1 MSQLCTIRAEE
12 VRPGDVIVFDE
23 PDFIMDVG
31 QTTRTRT
38 GYVGFYARG
47 GEWSVY
53 RKADD
58 DVQVRIGQ
66 SIAEEV
72 DPPFDWQ
79 DRFVMWGSGITGVL
93 CLAILIWGPK

>member
-1 MSQLCTIRAEE
+1 MNQLCTIRAEE

-31 QTTRTRT
+31 QTTRTMT

-47 GEWSVY
+47 GDWRVY
-53 RKADD
+53 RRDSD
-58 DVQVRIGQ
+58 EVRVRLGQ
-66 SIAEEV
+66 SIEEEA
-72 DPPFDWQ
+72 DRPFDWQ
-79 DRFVMWGSGITGVL
+79 DRVVMWGSVACIVC